1 MHAVQSINSGRSEKL
16 NICTFRCLK
25 SIASFLESV
34 LRTTMRWAVSGAFP
48 SGKHTTACSPQIRET
63 SAEDRISPKYK
74 LVRPMSLWGS
84 LTEHRGRVTEKSNGD
99 PKTATSY

>member
-1 MHAVQSINSGRSEKL
+1 MHAMQSINSARSENL

-63 SAEDRISPKYK
+63 SAEDRISPKFVLHWSSETNEFMGLAYRAQGK
-74 LVRPMSLWGS
+74 G
-84 LTEHRGRVTEKSNGD
+84 
-99 PKTATSY
+99 Y